1 MCSRA
6 FVGVV
11 LLTMSSCDDGGA
23 LECLLHPHCNYRLHQ
38 RRDKRI
44 HHDAIVPHCLVVL
57 VVHEEVVSNR
67 LVVLEKERGHEVKA
81 FP

>member
-1 MCSRA
+1 MRIES
-6 FVGVV
+6 
-11 LLTMSSCDDGGA
+11 LLMQRR
-23 LECLLHPHCNYRLHQ
+23 CNYRLHQ

-67 LVVLEKERGHEVKA
+67 LVVLKQERGQEVKA